1 MSIHHKLGM
10 SKWTPWSVCPKFDSV
25 THSTSASIG
34 SAQHDKLARLL
45 NGDDTLEL
53 DETEM
58 IDRAVKWAAQ
68 IIKGDAIDET
78 LYTEEMVEISDR
90 ISENLAG
97 IYGTVDAFF
106 IQHITDKETGDERK
120 VSHIFDSKSMARGM
134 GNDLFPQL
142 MGYALGVASLLGVTE
157 MNTEVVL
164 HVLLGGAFR
173 HVIKQT
179 DLFDCLTTGETVVN
193 KRKHCESAKPCPSEW
208 CRYCRHSTSCEA
220 TDEQVELVRQG
231 VLNSMSVP
239 KRLVFIEQVEA
250 ILAKAKAEAKAE
262 IANAE
267 GKTVTDDGITYAIH
281 PVNGPSKLGDGKM
294 WELYSMLT
302 SKGVSL
308 EDLFSKCTVKKGDAM
323 KLLQATG
330 MKLKSKDPA
339 VETAETCV
347 SPYYEA
353 TTVEKLERID

>member
-1 MSIHHKLGM
+1 MSIHHKMGM

-25 THSTSASIG
+25 PHSTSASIG
-34 SAQHDKLARLL
+34 TAQHDKLARLL

-58 IDRAVKWAAQ
+58 IDRAVKWAAA
-68 IIKGDAIDET
+68 IIQSDAKDET
-78 LYTEEMVEISDR
+78 LYTEEMVEIGNA

-106 IQHITDKETGDERK
+106 IQHAGDEK
-120 VSHIFDSKSMARGM
+120 VIHIYDFKSMGRGN
-134 GNDLFPQL
+134 GCDLFPQL
-142 MGYALGVASLLGVTE
+142 KGYALGVASLLGVSE
-157 MNTEVVL
+157 MNTKVVL
-164 HVLLGGAFR
+164 HVLLGGAFK
-173 HVIKQT
+173 HDILNT

-193 KRKHCESAKPCPSEW
+193 ARKHAEAAKPCPSEW
-208 CRYCRHSTSCEA
+208 CKYCKHSTSCEA

-239 KRLVFIEQVEA
+239 KRLLFIEQIEA
-250 ILAKAKAEAKAE
+250 ILKKAKEEAKAE

-267 GKTVTDDGITYAIH
+267 GKTITDDGITYAIH

-308 EDLFSKCTVKKGDAM
+308 EDLFSKCSVKKGDAM

-330 MKLKSKDPA
+330 MKLKSKDPG

>member
-58 IDRAVKWAAQ
+58 IDRAVKWAAA
-68 IIKGDAIDET
+68 IIKGDSQDET
-78 LYTEEMVEISDR
+78 LYTEEMVEIGDG
-90 ISENLAG
+90 ISESLAG

-106 IQHITDKETGDERK
+106 IQHVEDDGK
-120 VSHIFDSKSMARGM
+120 VIHIYDFKSMGRGM
-134 GNDLFPQL
+134 GCDLFPQL
-142 MGYALGVASLLGVTE
+142 KGYALGVASLLGVSE
-157 MNTEVVL
+157 MNTKVVL
-164 HVLLGGAFR
+164 HVLLGGAFK
-173 HVIKQT
+173 HDILTT

-208 CRYCRHSTSCEA
+208 CKYCRHSTSCEA
-220 TDEQVELVRQG
+220 TDEQVELVRHG

-239 KRLVFIEQVEA
+239 KRLVFIEQVEG

-267 GKTVTDDGITYAIH
+267 GKTITDDGITYAIH
-281 PVNGPSKLGDGKM
+281 PVNGPSKLGEGKM

-302 SKGVSL
+302 SRGVSL
-308 EDLFSKCTVKKGDAM
+308 EDLFTKCTVKKGDAM

-330 MKLKSKDPA
+330 MKLKSKDPG